1 MKQTILIASI
11 VFITG
16 CSNIAEQTSTEPIS
30 QQSSSAKKL
39 EKQPPGKSCTLADG
53 EIVDDG
59 WRGKGTGNNYC
70 NNCFCSD
77 GMLGC
82 TEMACPPV
90 EKENTLQAPPPKPA
104 PVVKPAP
111 ALKIGVPKEL
121 SELNFTIKVIPGGQV
136 ESVYL
141 EDNALR
147 IHFARFDSVPEI
159 IYNDIKEAIIRA
171 NQYLPF
177 PLGLYEGVG
186 DFYVTPWHRTKS
198 DHKIVLNYRCTYT
211 PFCEEIYD
219 DLLRPMRDQSQG
231 SAMLNDSP
239 AVFELVWPTADY
251 NERRHLPQSHIMV
264 AAHEWMHVFVSAHD
278 IKSKIM
284 FQPGLENIARVGPIW
299 LEEGMADYIGKTFAQ
314 LYNTDDQYDD
324 NFVEVVGQLL
334 TNIVQPAI
342 AQTPDINRSTILSK
356 CETPADQLEAEATR
370 GGNVDPSWRCVAG
383 VPAVSYLMHL
393 NNAESIDLILNY
405 VTEMTEFGWQKSFAR
420 NFGRSVDEFYN
431 EFGLFTTLPYDE
443 QLEVIKFLG

>member
-1 MKQTILIASI
+1 MMKQFLFIGTILFI
-11 VFITG
+11 VG
-16 CSNIAEQTSTEPIS
+16 CGSNTAEQGASQPIS
-30 QQSSSAKKL
+30 QQVPKVQEL
-39 EKQPPGKSCTLADG
+39 EKEPLGKSCTLDNG
-53 EIVDDG
+53 EIVEDG
-59 WRGKGTGNNYC
+59 WRGKGAGNNYC
-70 NNCFCSD
+70 NNCFCSN

-82 TEMACPPV
+82 TEMACLPTPV
-90 EKENTLQAPPPKPA
+90 A
-104 PVVKPAP
+104 KPAP
-111 ALKIGVPKEL
+111 AVASAPDLKWPVPKTP
-121 SELNFTIKVIPGGQV
+121 SEVNFTIKDIPGGQV
-136 ESVYL
+136 ETVYL

-159 IYNDIKEAIIRA
+159 IYNDIKQAFISA

-177 PLGLYEGVG
+177 PIGLYEGIG

-211 PFCEEIYD
+211 PYCKEQYE

-239 AVFELVWPTADY
+239 AVFEVVWPTADY
-251 NERRHLPQSHIMV
+251 NMRRHLPESHIMV

-299 LEEGMADYIGKTFAQ
+299 LEEGIADYIGKTFSQ

-324 NFVEVVGQLL
+324 NFVEVVERLL
-334 TNIVQPAI
+334 TGIVQPAI

-356 CETPADQLEAEATR
+356 CETPADQLEAEATNE
-370 GGNVDPSWRCVAG
+370 GNIDPSWRCVAG
-383 VPAVSYLMHL
+383 VPAVSYLMYL
-393 NNAESIDLILNY
+393 NNAQSIDSILNY
-405 VTEMTEFGWQKSFAR
+405 VTEMTEFGWQESFTR
-420 NFGRSVDEFYN
+420 NFGRSVDEFYK
-431 EFGLFTTLPYDE
+431 EFGLFTALPHDK